1 MQISPEQGA
10 FMSLLA
16 MMLGVKKAIDIGVFT
31 GYSSLRCE
39 PLYSAHLVKGN
50 GRRIFG
56 LD

>member
-1 MQISPEQGA
+1 
-10 FMSLLA
+10 MSLLA